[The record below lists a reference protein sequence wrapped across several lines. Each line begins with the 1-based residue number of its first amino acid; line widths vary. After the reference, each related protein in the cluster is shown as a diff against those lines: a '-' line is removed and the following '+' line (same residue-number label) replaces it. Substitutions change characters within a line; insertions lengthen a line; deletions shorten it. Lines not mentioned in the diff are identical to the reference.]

1 MWFAQT
7 ADPTL
12 YTVQTTTVTTN
23 SSGFWAAMAV
33 YWVVWLIAIV
43 LLLVAYWKIFVKA
56 GEAGWKCLIPFYN
69 TYTLCRIAGRNGWWF
84 LAFLVPFVNIIVAL
98 IIAIDLAKHFGKST
112 VFGVVGLW
120 LFSLIGFLILGF
132 DKSTYVGEKH
142 S

>member
-23 SSGFWAAMAV
+23 SGGLWAALAV
-33 YWVVWLIAIV
+33 YWIVWLVVLV
-43 LLLVAYWKIFVKA
+43 LLLVAMWKIFVKA

-69 TYTLCRIAGRNGWWF
+69 TYTLCRIAGRNGWWM
-84 LAFLVPFVNIIVAL
+84 LGFLVPFVNIIVAL

-120 LFSLIGFLILGF
+120 LFSIIGYLIVGF

-142 S
+142 A